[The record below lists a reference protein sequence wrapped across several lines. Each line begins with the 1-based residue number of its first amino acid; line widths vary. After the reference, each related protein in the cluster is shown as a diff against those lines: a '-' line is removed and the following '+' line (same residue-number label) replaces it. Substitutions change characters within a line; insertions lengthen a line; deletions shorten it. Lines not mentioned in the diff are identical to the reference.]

1 MIAENN
7 HAPSIVCDFCF
18 VKCGNERARICSAA
32 RQKCPQLWTTK
43 RKKTKTS
50 EPVTSLCRSSVC
62 RSSLRGTS
70 ASATTAYAHFRCNC
84 LCGQNANTAHITL
97 TLTNATTK
105 HLHVACGFVH
115 QNSMPA
121 LTCKTARQLPHES
134 WFIRLKSSGGICWP
148 NSALFS
154 NLPERTSQPASRR
167 CCLGMHLHRLYSTD
181 LRTSPTVFKW
191 NKNRTV
197 TFNVVN

>member
-1 MIAENN
+1 MDREA
-7 HAPSIVCDFCF
+7 
-18 VKCGNERARICSAA
+18 
-32 RQKCPQLWTTK
+32 
-43 RKKTKTS
+43 KKTKTS

-134 WFIRLKSSGGICWP
+134 WFIRLKSSGGICWLNFAP
-148 NSALFS
+148 FFPVCLSEHHSLHPADAVWACACTGCTALISAHHPPFS
-154 NLPERTSQPASRR
+154 NGNEN
-167 CCLGMHLHRLYSTD
+167 C
-181 LRTSPTVFKW
+181 TV
-191 NKNRTV
+191 N
-197 TFNVVN
+197 FNVVN